1 MKKPARETEDSE
13 NEKSYN
19 GFSACRRI
27 QVLSGFSSPSHHLA
41 IRYKISKKKSSFQ
54 SLIEAA
60 PESESGQP

>member
-19 GFSACRRI
+19 GFSACHRI

-41 IRYKISKKKSSFQ
+41 IRYSKKKSSFQ
-54 SLIEAA
+54 SSIEAA